1 MHTVSFY
8 LCRYI
13 RIDLMARPVQLYIYL
28 LMDVDVVYHSIRIV
42 PYSPESTINLVPHTD
57 TETERSA
64 DKPR

>member
-28 LMDVDVVYHSIRIV
+28 LMDVDVVYHFLSG
-42 PYSPESTINLVPHTD
+42 
-57 TETERSA
+57 
-64 DKPR
+64 